1 VTKPTSF
8 PTPDLDQAKEELR
21 EGLEQSRVL
30 VRKSR
35 VLIELSESNAAWPS
49 DEDD

>member
-1 VTKPTSF
+1 LINPTSS
-8 PTPDLDQAKEELR
+8 PSPDLDQAKEDLR
-21 EGLEQSRVL
+21 EGIEQSRAL
-30 VRKSR
+30 VRRSR